1 MAELRA
7 ENVDL
12 RIQVSKLQS
21 DKSSLGGQLAEL
33 KKDKKVKSK
42 QISDLQDHFNLLTSS
57 YFELKKKLEVD
68 LGDRYQTTVEEQRIN
83 LHVEAFPVDLPVG
96 QSSGTTERVTVDPPV
111 APYIQG
117 DYPTRSRRRCSERTI
132 IV

>member
-12 RIQVSKLQS
+12 RE
-21 DKSSLGGQLAEL
+21 QLAGL

-57 YFELKKKLEVD
+57 YFELKKKLEAD
-68 LGDRYQTTVEEQRIN
+68 FGEKYQTSVEEQRIN
-83 LHVEAFPVDLPVG
+83 LHVHAFPFDLPVG
-96 QSSGTTERVTVDPPV
+96 
-111 APYIQG
+111 
-117 DYPTRSRRRCSERTI
+117 
-132 IV
+132 